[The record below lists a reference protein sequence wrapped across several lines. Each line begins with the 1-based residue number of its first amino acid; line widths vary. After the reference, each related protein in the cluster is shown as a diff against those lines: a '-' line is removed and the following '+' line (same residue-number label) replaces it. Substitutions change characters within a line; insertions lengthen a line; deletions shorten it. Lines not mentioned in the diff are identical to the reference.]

1 MSHLHPR
8 PEAGRRAWRVVPLLA
23 LSMVV
28 AVPAAWAQDGADQD
42 KSAAEIQKLGGKLD
56 RDDKAPGKPIT
67 NVSLAITKVS
77 DGDLVHLEKLVKLR
91 RLSLVGTP
99 ITDAGLDHLKGL
111 TELKRLY
118 LVDTKV
124 GDAGL
129 ERLKELKGLEVL
141 SLVGTQ
147 VTDAAV
153 DTLKDL
159 PNLRDL
165 F

>member
-1 MSHLHPR
+1 AAARSTR
-8 PEAGRRAWRVVPLLA
+8 PVSLFALA
-23 LSMVV
+23 IVL
-28 AVPAAWAQDGADQD
+28 AIPAARGQDAAEQD
-42 KSAAEIQKLGGKLD
+42 KSVTEIQKLGGKVD
-56 RDDKAPGKPIT
+56 RDDKAPGKPVT

-77 DGDLVHLEKLVKLR
+77 DNDLVHLEKLVKLR

-129 ERLKELKGLEVL
+129 ERIKDLKGLEVL

-147 VTDAAV
+147 VSDSAV
-153 DTLKDL
+153 DTIKEL
-159 PNLRDL
+159 PNLHDVFL
-165 F
+165 LGT